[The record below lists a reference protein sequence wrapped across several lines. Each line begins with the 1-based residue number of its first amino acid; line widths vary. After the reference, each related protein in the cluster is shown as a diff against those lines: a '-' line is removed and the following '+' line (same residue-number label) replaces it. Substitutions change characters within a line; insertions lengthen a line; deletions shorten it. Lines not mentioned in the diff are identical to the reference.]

1 MSPLSQTISL
11 NLFNSAFDINLG
23 PSSWKRCDAVV
34 KTSKKS
40 FCIDVGSPVSIRG
53 HPHEQ
58 AWVYQTAHVLQLF
71 GASGFVWPN
80 LATIS
85 CKVFDRG
92 ASTFTSPENQFYSC
106 YRFEQHLNT
115 SQVILGF
122 SIVVLLMFCANEH
135 RNLERQSRICCYV
148 KYGWKQCLIF
158 GEEGTPSARLEWSR
172 LKITRRKS
180 VVSIF
185 TMARSAIVI
194 VSVSRLKSKQAEIP
208 RNSTDVNK
216 FNLHPFAKK
225 KPFFLVWRLIK
236 GNGRGCGEPI
246 TCTGRASP

>member
-11 NLFNSAFDINLG
+11 NPFNCVFDINLV

-34 KTSKKS
+34 KTSKRVFVLTLVVPSQSAVIPTSKREYTKQHTYS
-40 FCIDVGSPVSIRG
+40 SCL
-53 HPHEQ
+53 ELQ
-58 AWVYQTAHVLQLF
+58 AL
-71 GASGFVWPN
+71 SDR
-80 LATIS
+80 IS
-85 CKVFDRG
+85 QQFHAKCLIAE

-158 GEEGTPSARLEWSR
+158 GEEGTPSAARMISFENYS
-172 LKITRRKS
+172 KEIGGFHFHDG
-180 VVSIF
+180 SI
-185 TMARSAIVI
+185 SD
-194 VSVSRLKSKQAEIP
+194 
-208 RNSTDVNK
+208 RNR
-216 FNLHPFAKK
+216 FRFA
-225 KPFFLVWRLIK
+225 
-236 GNGRGCGEPI
+236 
-246 TCTGRASP
+246 S

>member
-1 MSPLSQTISL
+1 MLVVPSQ
-11 NLFNSAFDINLG
+11 SAVI
-23 PSSWKRCDAVV
+23 P
-34 KTSKKS
+34 TSKREYTKQHTYS
-40 FCIDVGSPVSIRG
+40 SCL
-53 HPHEQ
+53 ELQ
-58 AWVYQTAHVLQLF
+58 AL
-71 GASGFVWPN
+71 SDR
-80 LATIS
+80 IS
-85 CKVFDRG
+85 QQFHAKCLIAE

>member
-11 NLFNSAFDINLG
+11 NLFNCAFDINLG

-85 CKVFDRG
+85 CKVFDRRSFNFHVTRKPVLLLLSLRA
-92 ASTFTSPENQFYSC
+92 ASKYVAGN
-106 YRFEQHLNT
+106 
-115 SQVILGF
+115 LGF
-122 SIVVLLMFCANEH
+122 FYCCSSNVLCKWASKPWAPESYLLL
-135 RNLERQSRICCYV
+135 RKI
-148 KYGWKQCLIF
+148 
-158 GEEGTPSARLEWSR
+158 R
-172 LKITRRKS
+172 LK
-180 VVSIF
+180 
-185 TMARSAIVI
+185 TMSHI
-194 VSVSRLKSKQAEIP
+194 
-208 RNSTDVNK
+208 
-216 FNLHPFAKK
+216 
-225 KPFFLVWRLIK
+225 WW
-236 GNGRGCGEPI
+236 GRHSFC
-246 TCTGRASP
+246 